1 MLFHRILKT
10 NEKEERNLE
19 LKKVCFMS
27 VSNTDVSSEY
37 LRSIKLRFLDAKTNA
52 EKTFEQLTEEQL
64 FWYPNEDSN
73 SIAVIVKHLSGN
85 MVSRWTDMFDS
96 DGEKPDRD
104 RDGEFVYTFSTRDE
118 MMEVWNKGWGVFFE
132 MLDQLKEEDLL
143 REIYIRN
150 KVHSVLDAI
159 ESQMYHYSYHIG
171 QIVYIAK
178 MLKSDEWQTLT
189 IPRKK

>member
-1 MLFHRILKT
+1 
-10 NEKEERNLE
+10 
-19 LKKVCFMS
+19 MS

-104 RDGEFVYTFSTRDE
+104 RDGEFVNTFSTRDE